1 MKNTFYMYFLLAL
14 VQLFYCTS
22 FLPFSRRLK
31 TQYKQHYLKDKFIP
45 VFEEKTINVKHN
57 VTLFSKIRNQV
68 FAQIGSNPKYAND
81 ADYHWFDGDGMIH
94 AIYFNNSEV
103 IYQNKWIQTKRLQ
116 TEEKWKKK
124 LYLYFGE
131 LKGVHGMVEI
141 MKFSLMQLFG
151 FIPNYGKGTANT
163 ALLNWNNKIYA
174 LHEGDMPYELE
185 INNKEFNISTKQ
197 RLFYPSIYS
206 TTAHPIIDNR
216 MKRIYMY
223 GYNNYDFLQGK
234 FIFNAFDQNMEL
246 LKQQNISLINN
257 GMTHDVGFV
266 NKFMIIPDM
275 PLKYDVN
282 RILKEQLPIYFD
294 KENGVTRFGI
304 FDVID
309 NKKPDWFYFKENFFI
324 FHFSNVY
331 KNLKGFDIFACV
343 MDDLHMEDFVEVDNL
358 NNENHIIRG
367 ELRLKKIEIN
377 TKKNTT
383 KIIENKY
390 LQNLNVSFPYNLDF
404 PITSIKNKDE
414 VYCTIFDS
422 SKGYICG
429 YIKINLKNFEY
440 SKPKIFLFKDN
451 EYGNSEPQP
460 IIIKDKEYLITFTNN
475 KNDSFISLI
484 NMEKKKSYKIKIP
497 TRIPPGFHSSIFN
510 LY

>member
-1 MKNTFYMYFLLAL
+1 MKDTYYMYFF
-14 VQLFYCTS
+14 LFIFKFIYCCS
-22 FLPFSRRLK
+22 FIKLPRGFK
-31 TQYKQHYLKDKFIP
+31 NNYKQHYLKEKFTP
-45 VFEEKTINVKHN
+45 VFEEKTIHLKHN
-57 VTLFSKIRNQV
+57 ESLFSKIKNNV

-81 ADYHWFDGDGMIH
+81 EDYHWFDGDGMIH

-124 LYLYFGE
+124 IYLYFGE
-131 LKGVHGMVEI
+131 LKGINGMIEI
-141 MKFSLMQLFG
+141 IKFSLMQLFG

-206 TTAHPIIDNR
+206 TTAHPIIDNKL
-216 MKRIYMY
+216 KRIYMY
-223 GYNNYDFLQGK
+223 GYNNYDFLQGN

-294 KENGVTRFGI
+294 KKNGVTRFGI

-331 KNLKGFDIFACV
+331 KTLKGFDIYACV
-343 MDDLHMEDFVEVDNL
+343 MDELHMEDFVEVDNL
-358 NNENHIIRG
+358 NNKDHKIRG

-390 LQNLNVSFPYNLDF
+390 LQNLDVNFHYNLDF

-422 SKGYICG
+422 KRGYICG
-429 YIKINLKNFEY
+429 YTKTNLKNFEY
-440 SKPKIFLFKDN
+440 SKPKIFLFNDN

-460 IIIKDKEYLITFTNN
+460 VIINDKEYLITFTNDLVN
-475 KNDSFISLI
+475 SYISLI
-484 NMEKKKSYKIKIP
+484 NIEKGTIKRMKIP
-497 TRIPPGFHSSIFN
+497 TRIPPGFHSTIFKI
-510 LY
+510 